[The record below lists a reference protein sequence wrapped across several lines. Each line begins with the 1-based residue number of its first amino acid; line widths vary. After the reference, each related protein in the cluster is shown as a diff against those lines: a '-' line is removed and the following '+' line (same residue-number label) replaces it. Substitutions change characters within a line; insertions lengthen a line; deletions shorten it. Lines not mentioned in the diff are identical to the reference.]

1 MILDKIVVPKLEM
14 ELFGEKW
21 NCEFKLRNFAVLRNT
36 FNISEHQLLTG
47 LMDKKLEFIAYGI
60 WASTI
65 VFAPFDAAD
74 PLKVERTMDLEKIL
88 ELSLAELQAATDQVV
103 KAMEAYLPKPKPQD
117 IAKAEAEKKPV
128 EAATKKAAKKK
139 KSMK

>member
-1 MILDKIVVPKLEM
+1 
-14 ELFGEKW
+14 
-21 NCEFKLRNFAVLRNT
+21 
-36 FNISEHQLLTG
+36 
-47 LMDKKLEFIAYGI
+47 
-60 WASTI
+60 
-65 VFAPFDAAD
+65 
-74 PLKVERTMDLEKIL
+74 MDLEKIL